1 MAQAIGQQQTGKTQP
16 SDTKQLPHVELAGAK
31 NVAEALANVIRSIDQ
46 SSGAEAAGDELNMT
60 AAGSR
65 QVIGDARSVNGDNDD
80 DDDDALL
87 VERRTAGA
95 QGGRDGADKNSAVEH
110 WTAADIKSVRAAEY
124 NELGEKQ
131 SCDRGQANAICSCN
145 NGSPRG
151 QRREMMNINKNKLIV
166 CTYSYMTDDQLLKSN
181 IIVFIVNVTLW
192 LPFILIS
199 IASQYRETFT
209 VELRDAVW
217 WFSALNCCSCS
228 YIYALTNR
236 DFRDAFNKLF
246 YYCCCKSHVT
256 FQRKTP
262 VYRRQL
268 DVDPNGNLRVH
279 IIPGLNVHSNKQL
292 MSNQSRPAVAA
303 SSVPPAAAAVAR
315 STPLP
320 APYSPVIANEPA
332 AAAAGG
338 SLSMQMTR
346 PNAAADGSS
355 KSVTGAVDGLDDRP
369 ATSSSTRGL
378 GPQHSRRH
386 YHRQSRPSQA
396 SLSFGPSPGAAGASW
411 RADDI
416 TTSATSGQNRL
427 RKTFG
432 FGGPLFSHASSQHH
446 QYGRGGNNNSNLQ
459 HL

>member
-1 MAQAIGQQQTGKTQP
+1 MSHRK
-16 SDTKQLPHVELAGAK
+16 SK
-31 NVAEALANVIRSIDQ
+31 NVAEALANVIRSIDESTGADAPDDVTNGAPTPNALTPRQVVGAIQ
-46 SSGAEAAGDELNMT
+46 SS
-60 AAGSR
+60 
-65 QVIGDARSVNGDNDD
+65 IIDD
-80 DDDDALL
+80 GDDDDASS
-87 VERRTAGA
+87 VERTTSV
-95 QGGRDGADKNSAVEH
+95 QDGDDEDKNSTVEQWAVAVKGEQE
-110 WTAADIKSVRAAEY
+110 EY
-124 NELGEKQ
+124 SESGERQ
-131 SCDRGQANAICSCN
+131 SCDRKQTKPICSCN
-145 NGSPRG
+145 NGSVNGQPRQHP
-151 QRREMMNINKNKLIV
+151 QRKQRKMKSNKDKLIL

-199 IASQYRETFT
+199 IASQYRETFS

-268 DVDPNGNLRVH
+268 DVDPDGNLRVH

-292 MSNQSRPAVAA
+292 MSNQNRATTTSNLAPTV
-303 SSVPPAAAAVAR
+303 V

-320 APYSPVIANEPA
+320 ASYSPVMSNEPA
-332 AAAAGG
+332 TATG
-338 SLSMQMTR
+338 SLSMQMMM
-346 PNAAADGSS
+346 PNAVTGCS
-355 KSVTGAVDGLDDRP
+355 KSMTRVVAG
-369 ATSSSTRGL
+369 SSSTKGL
-378 GPQHSRRH
+378 GPQHPRRQYH
-386 YHRQSRPSQA
+386 YRPRQSQA
-396 SLSFGPSPGAAGASW
+396 SLSFGPSTAMSGRS
-411 RADDI
+411 DDT
-416 TTSATSGQNRL
+416 TTSTTSGTNRL

-446 QYGRGGNNNSNLQ
+446 QYGRNDNLQ